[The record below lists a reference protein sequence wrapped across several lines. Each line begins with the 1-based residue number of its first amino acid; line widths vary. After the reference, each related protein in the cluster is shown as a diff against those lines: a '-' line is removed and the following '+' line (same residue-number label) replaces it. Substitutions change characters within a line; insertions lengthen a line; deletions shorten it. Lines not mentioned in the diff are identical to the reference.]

1 MNYLIKTREGKYIV
15 LSNVT
20 KDWSKYINTNTE
32 ISVGKEFF
40 KVIQEIEI
48 R

>member
-1 MNYLIKTREGKYIV
+1 MNYLCQYIDSKV
-15 LSNVT
+15 FFVISKST
-20 KDWSKYINTNTE
+20 KKLEINST
-32 ISVGKEFF
+32 ISFGKEFF